1 MLDHGLRVDGVNSR
15 CKKGAEEIRHGPSS
29 AEWSPLRREDE
40 ADQGIMTYMHFP
52 RLLLLSKVFIFGAPQ
67 HQTQV
72 GKARLASGF
81 DNLERTGPR
90 SQTKTFVAADRNP
103 VVISLQ

>member
-1 MLDHGLRVDGVNSR
+1 MLDHVLGVNGVNSR

-29 AEWSPLRREDE
+29 AEWSREDE
-40 ADQGIMTYMHFP
+40 ADQGIMTCLHFP
-52 RLLLLSKVFIFGAPQ
+52 RLLLLSKVFTFGAPQ

-81 DNLERTGPR
+81 DNPDRTGP
-90 SQTKTFVAADRNP
+90 
-103 VVISLQ
+103 